1 MLARLKL
8 VCCAVALC
16 YFPLRAQSVSDWA
29 GLNHTPAL
37 SAGIQIEVRTTGN
50 QRSRGQFT
58 TAEDDAL
65 VMMTPSGPQRIP
77 RATVTRIS
85 ARKPGHRLRNT
96 LIGLGV
102 GAAAGL
108 AVGAEQDASCSPH
121 CFLGNNLAKAI
132 LTPAGALVGL
142 IVGVVIPTG
151 GWREVYRAP

>member
-1 MLARLKL
+1 MFARLRL
-8 VCCAVALC
+8 VCCVVALC
-16 YFPLRAQSVSDWA
+16 HVQLSAQSVSDWA

-37 SAGIQIEVRTTGN
+37 SAGAEIEVRTTGN

-65 VMMTPSGPQRIP
+65 VMMTPSGPRRIP
-77 RATVTRIS
+77 RATVKRIS
-85 ARKPGHRLRNT
+85 AKKPGHRLRNT

-108 AVGAEQDASCSPH
+108 AVGAEQDESCSPH
-121 CFLGNNLAKAI
+121 CFLGNNIAKAV
-132 LTPAGALVGL
+132 LTPVGALVGL